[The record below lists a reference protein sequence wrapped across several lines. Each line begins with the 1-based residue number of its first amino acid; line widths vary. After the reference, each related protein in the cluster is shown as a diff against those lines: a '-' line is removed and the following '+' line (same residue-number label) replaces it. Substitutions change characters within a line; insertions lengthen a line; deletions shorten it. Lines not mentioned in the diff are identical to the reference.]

1 MKLSDDVAPKRKSSV
16 STLLPISGLCILAAL
31 TLTGCQGMPE
41 GMDSFK
47 ISLAA
52 NFAIGESAG
61 QRGCTKEALVKA
73 LKVDGKV
80 GLSEQQVNESGLHLC
95 TVPWGL
101 DSRCIAP
108 LPHVYTEVDV
118 ICPFLFNVWELQNDL
133 YGRGESKWLRQKM
146 IAKCKYDEDD
156 PRVAAK
162 WCFTDWCV
170 DKPLT
175 CFSSQKAAEAAKPW
189 EKAGTRSNHTDKNEV
204 KFPPEPGATFSEQAA
219 DKPADDEQAK
229 ADKAELDAAQLKVD
243 GAKKAADDEA
253 DADKKAALAT
263 ELTKAEGELTAV
275 KEKQVRANG
284 DDAKT
289 SSPSAAH
296 KQAEASPV
304 PGGRGKL
311 VPSGHQDEV
320 SDDASDVEEEIPDS
334 VQDSEK
340 PESSGASAVQV
351 GDAES
356 SARHQHKG
364 ARRSSIQVMQG
375 AHLMH
380 DRGGERV

>member
-1 MKLSDDVAPKRKSSV
+1 MKSSDDVARKRKSSV
-16 STLLPISGLCILAAL
+16 STLLLIFGLCPLAAL
-31 TLTGCQGMPE
+31 TLAGCQGMPE
-41 GMDSFK
+41 AMDSLK

-61 QRGCTKEALVKA
+61 LRGCTKEALVRA
-73 LKVDGKV
+73 LQVDGEV
-80 GLSEQQVNESGLHLC
+80 GLSEQQVNASGLHLC
-95 TVPWGL
+95 KVPWGA
-101 DSRCIAP
+101 DSRCVAP

-118 ICPFLFNVWELQNDL
+118 ICPFLFNVWELPKDL
-133 YGRGESKWLRQKM
+133 YGYGESRWLRQKM
-146 IAKCKYDEDD
+146 IAKCKYNDD

-189 EKAGTRSNHTDKNEV
+189 EKAAARANHTDKNEV
-204 KFPPEPGATFSEQAA
+204 KFPPLSVQAT
-219 DKPADDEQAK
+219 DDS
-229 ADKAELDAAQLKVD
+229 
-243 GAKKAADDEA
+243 
-253 DADKKAALAT
+253 
-263 ELTKAEGELTAV
+263 
-275 KEKQVRANG
+275 
-284 DDAKT
+284 KT
-289 SSPSAAH
+289 STPSAAN

-320 SDDASDVEEEIPDS
+320 SDDVSDVEEKIPRRNL
-334 VQDSEK
+334 VPDSEK
-340 PESSGASAVQV
+340 SSGASAVQV

-356 SARHQHKG
+356 SARHQRKG

-380 DRGGERV
+380 DRGSERV